1 MHAPMT
7 SRWTVARLK
16 TFAKKWFKFARWYRF
31 FKKVPD
37 CDIHH
42 DLYYFWMKIFRRNG
56 ILKHDWTK
64 KKIREKWKYPTKG
77 RREQYSGEREG
88 NLLMREKTRMEKD

>member
-1 MHAPMT
+1 M
-7 SRWTVARLK
+7 LK
-16 TFAKKWFKFARWYRF
+16 TR
-31 FKKVPD
+31 

-64 KKIREKWKYPTKG
+64 KKIREKWKDPTKG

-88 NLLMREKTRMEKD
+88 NLLMREKTRMEKIELFLLIIEINVHPLFVIV